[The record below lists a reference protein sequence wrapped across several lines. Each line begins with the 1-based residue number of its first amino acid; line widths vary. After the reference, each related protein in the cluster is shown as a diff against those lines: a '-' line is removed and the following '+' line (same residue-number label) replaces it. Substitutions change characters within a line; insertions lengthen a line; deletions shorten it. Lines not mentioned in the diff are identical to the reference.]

1 MSAENEM
8 QRAMLESYSVPEL
21 LAEVQRRCLGCL
33 IVIVEGDA
41 AQGDHW
47 TTLTKGSPILMG
59 AMSAALALECNRR
72 LARGGD
78 DA

>member
-1 MSAENEM
+1 M

-21 LAEVQRRCLGCL
+21 LAEVQRRSLGCL
-33 IVIVEGDA
+33 IVIVEGDPA
-41 AQGDHW
+41 AGDQW
-47 TTLTKGSPILMG
+47 TTLSKGSPILMG
-59 AMSAALALECNRR
+59 AMSAAMTMECNRR